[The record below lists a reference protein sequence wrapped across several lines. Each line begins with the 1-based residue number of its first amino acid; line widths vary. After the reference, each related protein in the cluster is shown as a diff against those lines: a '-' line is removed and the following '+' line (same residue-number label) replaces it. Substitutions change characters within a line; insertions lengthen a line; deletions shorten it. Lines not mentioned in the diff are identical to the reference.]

1 MPYSLI
7 VYSGLWV
14 PELIKRGTIRNMA
27 SRKNRLNRVCSRNQM
42 GGNIGQGYTIGA
54 AVAPGAPGDALR
66 VTYPSCD
73 GGVRPGMLSS
83 VAETGLPGLGGGMFG
98 GKRRRRG
105 SKRSQRGAGY
115 GFSAPSST
123 DLGSQGG
130 LAGISRTACEM
141 GVGAYRSPTISTLP
155 EVAMKM
161 SGGSAPFP
169 MALEVPTAGYS
180 QGPSPW
186 VGSTGAPVELAI
198 PVAGRAGPSA
208 ACMQTG
214 GKRRSVRKLR
224 SARRKTH
231 RKSKRSARSRSRS
244 ARRKSHRK
252 SKRST
257 RSRSARRN

>member
-1 MPYSLI
+1 MWVPYSLI

-73 GGVRPGMLSS
+73 GGVRPGMLGS

-98 GKRRRRG
+98 GKRRRG

-214 GKRRSVRKLR
+214 GKRRSARSSRKR
-224 SARRKTH
+224 SARSSRKTH
-231 RKSKRSARSRSRS
+231 RKSKRSARSSR
-244 ARRKSHRK
+244 KTHRK
-252 SKRST
+252 SK

>member
-1 MPYSLI
+1 
-7 VYSGLWV
+7 
-14 PELIKRGTIRNMA
+14 
-27 SRKNRLNRVCSRNQM
+27 M

-73 GGVRPGMLSS
+73 GGVRPGMLGS
-83 VAETGLPGLGGGMFG
+83 VAQTGLPGLGGGMFG
-98 GKRRRRG
+98 GKRRRG

-214 GKRRSVRKLR
+214 GKRRSTR
-224 SARRKTH
+224 SSRKTHRSSRKSH
-231 RKSKRSARSRSRS
+231 RKSKRSARSS
-244 ARRKSHRK
+244 RKSHRK